1 LPTGDLVQ
9 TFSIAIVGAGPSGY
23 FAAQALQNL
32 QSDDLR
38 FAIDIH
44 ERLPTPWGLVRSG
57 VAPDHPKIK
66 SVSKV
71 FENIAAKPNV
81 RLLANVNVGSDIS
94 LGEISAHYDAVVVAI
109 GTPEGRS
116 LGIPGEQLPNVI
128 SSADFVYWYNGHPEF
143 ADMDVDLT
151 GTRAIVIGAGNVAMD
166 VGRMLAIDPDD
177 LDATDTA
184 DHALKALHQSK
195 IRDVTIVAR
204 RGAESAS
211 FTSPELRELP
221 DLDSTHVQIER
232 TDIAIALERA
242 GAEPEKHVKS
252 NLDAMMEIAES
263 PTRDVERTLR
273 FLFEHKPVEI
283 KGQDRVSSV
292 IFDTPSG
299 RLEVPCDLVI
309 TAIGYKPSGLPGLVI
324 EGNGYANNEGLV
336 SGNIFVV
343 GWAKRGPSG
352 VIGTNKSDST
362 EVIHRLVES
371 LGVPKNKADM
381 LPLLKERGVKVI
393 EQSGWMKINE
403 SELSQGV
410 LQGRPRVKVT
420 DVDEMLEI
428 AQSNQ

>member
-1 LPTGDLVQ
+1 
-9 TFSIAIVGAGPSGY
+9 
-23 FAAQALQNL
+23 
-32 QSDDLR
+32 
-38 FAIDIH
+38 
-44 ERLPTPWGLVRSG
+44 
-57 VAPDHPKIK
+57 
-66 SVSKV
+66 
-71 FENIAAKPNV
+71 
-81 RLLANVNVGSDIS
+81 
-94 LGEISAHYDAVVVAI
+94 
-109 GTPEGRS
+109 
-116 LGIPGEQLPNVI
+116 
-128 SSADFVYWYNGHPEF
+128 
-143 ADMDVDLT
+143 
-151 GTRAIVIGAGNVAMD
+151 MD

-184 DHALKALHQSK
+184 DHALNALHQSR

-221 DLDSTHVQIER
+221 GLESTNVQIER

-242 GAEPEKHVKS
+242 GTEPEKHVKS
-252 NLDAMMEIAES
+252 NLDAMMAIAES
-263 PTRDVERTLR
+263 PTRNVERTLR

-283 KGQDRVSSV
+283 KGQDRVSSI

-371 LGVPKNKADM
+371 LGVPKNEADM
-381 LPLLKERGVKVI
+381 LPLLRERGVKVI